1 MVVTVILFFCLVM
14 ADQVLKF
21 VVERIALNDTLVL
34 IPNFLE
40 LRLTYNPGMAWGALG
55 NNTLLLT
62 IISAVATIIL
72 CYFATKNDWK
82 RNKVGAIA
90 LTMALAGC
98 VGNLFDR
105 MITVFGWRDGV
116 VDMII
121 LKPFDWLCELLH
133 LGTTIFN
140 LADVF
145 LVLGIIIFA
154 IDFCFFADR
163 KKKKYDNKN
172 REGIRKSENW

>member
-21 VVERIALNDTLVL
+21 VVERVALNDTLVL

-172 REGIRKSENW
+172 REGIRKSEN

>member
-1 MVVTVILFFCLVM
+1 
-14 ADQVLKF
+14 
-21 VVERIALNDTLVL
+21 
-34 IPNFLE
+34 
-40 LRLTYNPGMAWGALG
+40 
-55 NNTLLLT
+55 
-62 IISAVATIIL
+62 
-72 CYFATKNDWK
+72 
-82 RNKVGAIA
+82 
-90 LTMALAGC
+90 MALAGC

-105 MITVFGWRDGV
+105 MITVFGWRNGV

-121 LKPFDWLCELLH
+121 FKPFDWICELLH

-163 KKKKYDNKN
+163 KKTNYGNKN
-172 REGIRKSENW
+172 RKRIRKSED

>member
-1 MVVTVILFFCLVM
+1 MVVTVILFFCLAM

-21 VVERIALNDTLVL
+21 VVERVALNDTLVL

-154 IDFCFFADR
+154 IDLCFFADR

-172 REGIRKSENW
+172 REGIRKSEN

>member
-1 MVVTVILFFCLVM
+1 
-14 ADQVLKF
+14 
-21 VVERIALNDTLVL
+21 
-34 IPNFLE
+34 
-40 LRLTYNPGMAWGALG
+40 MAWGALG

-172 REGIRKSENW
+172 REGIRKSEN

>member
-1 MVVTVILFFCLVM
+1 MVVTIILFFCLVM

-21 VVERIALNDTLVL
+21 VVERVALNDTLVL

-62 IISAVATIIL
+62 IVSAVATIIL

-82 RNKVGAIA
+82 RNKVGATA

-172 REGIRKSENW
+172 REGIRKSEN

>member
-105 MITVFGWRDGV
+105 MITVFGWRNGV

-172 REGIRKSENW
+172 REGIRKSEN

>member
-21 VVERIALNDTLVL
+21 VVERVALNDTFVL

-172 REGIRKSENW
+172 REGIRKSEN

>member
-82 RNKVGAIA
+82 KNKVGATA

-121 LKPFDWLCELLH
+121 LKPFDWLCELLN

-172 REGIRKSENW
+172 REGIRKSEN

>member
-121 LKPFDWLCELLH
+121 LKPFDWICELLH

-172 REGIRKSENW
+172 REGIRKSEN

>member
-21 VVERIALNDTLVL
+21 VVERVALNDTLVL

-62 IISAVATIIL
+62 IISAVATIVL

-172 REGIRKSENW
+172 REGIRKSEN

>member
-1 MVVTVILFFCLVM
+1 MVVTVILFFCLAM

-21 VVERIALNDTLVL
+21 VVERVALNDTLVL

-172 REGIRKSENW
+172 REGIRKSEN

>member
-172 REGIRKSENW
+172 REGIRKSEN

>member
-14 ADQVLKF
+14 ADQLLKF

-121 LKPFDWLCELLH
+121 LKPFDWFCELLH

-172 REGIRKSENW
+172 REGIRKSEN

>member
-21 VVERIALNDTLVL
+21 VVERVALNDTLVL

-105 MITVFGWRDGV
+105 MITVFGWSDGV

-172 REGIRKSENW
+172 REGIRKSEN

>member
-154 IDFCFFADR
+154 IDLCFFADR

-172 REGIRKSENW
+172 REGIRKSEN

>member
-1 MVVTVILFFCLVM
+1 MVVTVILFFCLAM

-21 VVERIALNDTLVL
+21 VVERVALNDTLVL

-172 REGIRKSENW
+172 REEIRKSEN

>member
-1 MVVTVILFFCLVM
+1 MVVTIILFFCLVM

-21 VVERIALNDTLVL
+21 VVERVALHDTLVV

-40 LRLTYNPGMAWGALG
+40 LKLTYNPGMAWGALG

-62 IISAVATIIL
+62 IVSAVATIIL

-172 REGIRKSENW
+172 REGIRKSEN

>member
-1 MVVTVILFFCLVM
+1 M

-21 VVERIALNDTLVL
+21 VVERVALNDTLVL

-62 IISAVATIIL
+62 IVSAVATIIL

-82 RNKVGAIA
+82 RNKVGATA

-172 REGIRKSENW
+172 REGIRKSEN

>member
-72 CYFATKNDWK
+72 CYFATKNDWN

-172 REGIRKSENW
+172 REGIRKSEN

>member
-72 CYFATKNDWK
+72 CFFATKNDWK

-172 REGIRKSENW
+172 REGIRKSEN

>member
-1 MVVTVILFFCLVM
+1 MAITVILFFILFM

-21 VVERIALNDTLVL
+21 VVERVALNSTLVV

-40 LRLTYNPGMAWGALG
+40 LKLSYNPGMAWGALG

-62 IISAVATIIL
+62 IFSAAATIVL
-72 CYFATKNDWK
+72 CYFATKINWK
-82 RNKVGAIA
+82 RNKAGGIF
-90 LTMALAGC
+90 LTLALAGC

-105 MITVFGWRDGV
+105 LITVFGWRAGV

-121 LKPFDWLCELLH
+121 LKPFDWICELLH

-140 LADVF
+140 LADAF
-145 LVLGIIIFA
+145 LVIGVIGFA

-163 KKKKYDNKN
+163 KKKKYENKN
-172 REGIRKSENW
+172 REELRESKN

>member
-1 MVVTVILFFCLVM
+1 MVITVILFFCLVM

-21 VVERIALNDTLVL
+21 VVERVALNDTLVV

-62 IISAVATIIL
+62 IISALATIVL
-72 CYFATKNDWK
+72 CYLATKNDWK

-105 MITVFGWRDGV
+105 MITVFGWRSGV

-121 LKPFDWLCELLH
+121 LKPFDWLCELFH

-145 LVLGIIIFA
+145 LVIGIIVFA
-154 IDFCFFADR
+154 IDFCFFAER

-172 REGIRKSENW
+172 RETV

>member
-1 MVVTVILFFCLVM
+1 
-14 ADQVLKF
+14 
-21 VVERIALNDTLVL
+21 
-34 IPNFLE
+34 
-40 LRLTYNPGMAWGALG
+40 MAWGALG

-121 LKPFDWLCELLH
+121 LKPFDWICELLH

-172 REGIRKSENW
+172 REGIRKSEN